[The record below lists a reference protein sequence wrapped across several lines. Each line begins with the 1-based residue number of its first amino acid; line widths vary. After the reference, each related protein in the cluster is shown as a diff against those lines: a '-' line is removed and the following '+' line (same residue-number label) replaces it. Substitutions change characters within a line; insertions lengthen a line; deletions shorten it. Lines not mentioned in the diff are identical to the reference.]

1 MCPFWF
7 IFVGAGVASVF
18 FFSPARWGHPK
29 DQTAARYSTQKLNE
43 LVEKIKT
50 KKISIG
56 NVHYDIVEI
65 IVRIFVFKINT
76 TGLKGLL
83 LAKKKKEKKN
93 VSVSLSWYKFPDKI
107 SQRLF

>member
-1 MCPFWF
+1 MSHLFSF
-7 IFVGAGVASVF
+7 FLLRDGVTQKIKQLRA
-18 FFSPARWGHPK
+18 
-29 DQTAARYSTQKLNE
+29 STQKLNE
-43 LVEKIKT
+43 LVEKIKNE
-50 KKISIG
+50 KISIG

-107 SQRLF
+107 SQRLFLNYYLMGRKME